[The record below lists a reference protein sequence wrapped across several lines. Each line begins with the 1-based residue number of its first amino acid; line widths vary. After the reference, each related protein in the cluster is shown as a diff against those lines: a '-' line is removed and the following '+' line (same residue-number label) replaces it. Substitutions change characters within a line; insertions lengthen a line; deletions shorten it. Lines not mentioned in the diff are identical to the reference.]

1 MLIGKF
7 YHNLEGNGRISLPKK
22 FRETSKSWVIT
33 RGLDGCL
40 FLLPKETFQS
50 ELNKINEVGF
60 SKKAN
65 RDLVRLMTN
74 EATELVVDSNGRI
87 NLPDYLIAY
96 AQLKKAVVI
105 VGSLN
110 RIEIW
115 DLERYHHYLDQLE
128 SKAETIA
135 EQAYVA
141 ET

>member
-22 FRETSKSWVIT
+22 FRETSKAWVIT

-40 FLLPKETFQS
+40 FLLKKENFQN

-65 RDLVRLMTN
+65 RDLVRLMSN
-74 EATELVVDSNGRI
+74 EATELVPDSNGRI
-87 NLPDYLIAY
+87 NLPDYLIKF

-110 RIEIW
+110 RLEIW
-115 DLERYHHYLDQLE
+115 DQERYHQYLDQLE
-128 SKAETIA
+128 NKAEAIA
-135 EQAYVA
+135 EQAYV
-141 ET
+141 TD

>member
-22 FRETSKSWVIT
+22 FRQTSKSWVIT

-40 FLLPKETFQS
+40 FLLKKENFQN
-50 ELNKINEVGF
+50 ELNKIDEVGF

-74 EATELVVDSNGRI
+74 EATELVADANGRI
-87 NLPDYLIAY
+87 NLPAYLIDY
-96 AQLKKAVVI
+96 AQLKKSVVI

-110 RIEIW
+110 RLEIW
-115 DLERYHHYLDQLE
+115 DQDRYHHYLDQLE
-128 SKAETIA
+128 NQAETIA
-135 EQAYVA
+135 EQAYV
-141 ET
+141 TD

>member
-22 FRETSKSWVIT
+22 FRQTSKSWVIT

-40 FLLPKETFQS
+40 FLLKKENFQN
-50 ELNKINEVGF
+50 ELNKIDEVGF

-74 EATELVVDSNGRI
+74 EATELVADANGRI
-87 NLPDYLIAY
+87 NLPAYLIDY
-96 AQLKKAVVI
+96 AQLKKSVVI

-110 RIEIW
+110 RLEIW
-115 DLERYHHYLDQLE
+115 DQDRYHHYLDQLE

-135 EQAYVA
+135 EQAYVT
-141 ET
+141 E

>member
-22 FRETSKSWVIT
+22 FRQISKSWVIT

-40 FLLPKETFQS
+40 FLLKKENFQN
-50 ELNKINEVGF
+50 ELNKIDEVGF

-74 EATELVVDSNGRI
+74 EATELVADANGRI
-87 NLPDYLIAY
+87 NLPAYLIDY
-96 AQLKKAVVI
+96 AQLKKSVVI

-110 RIEIW
+110 RLEIW
-115 DLERYHHYLDQLE
+115 DQDRYHHYLDQLE
-128 SKAETIA
+128 SQAETIA
-135 EQAYVA
+135 EQAYV
-141 ET
+141 TD

>member
-22 FRETSKSWVIT
+22 FRQTSKSWVIT

-40 FLLPKETFQS
+40 FLLKKENFQN
-50 ELNKINEVGF
+50 ELNKIDEVGF

-74 EATELVVDSNGRI
+74 EATELVADANGRI
-87 NLPDYLIAY
+87 NLPAYLIDY
-96 AQLKKAVVI
+96 AQLKKSVVI

-110 RIEIW
+110 RLEIW
-115 DLERYHHYLDQLE
+115 DQDRYHHYLDQLE
-128 SKAETIA
+128 SQAETIA
-135 EQAYVA
+135 EQAYV
-141 ET
+141 TD